1 VAQKEGAIGED
12 GDIVEAFLEE
22 ETDVEDDVVKPLWAR
37 HAPGLPR
44 LEMCRRRM
52 HVSVLPVPHVL
63 GRRPQPSVSVVRDQ
77 QRRPPRR
84 LWCGMEG
91 VPSQLT
97 VVRAQ

>member
-22 ETDVEDDVVKPLWAR
+22 ETDAEDDVVKPLWAR

-63 GRRPQPSVSVVRDQ
+63 GRRPQPSVSVLRDQ
-77 QRRPPRR
+77 QRRPPR
-84 LWCGMEG
+84 
-91 VPSQLT
+91 
-97 VVRAQ
+97 